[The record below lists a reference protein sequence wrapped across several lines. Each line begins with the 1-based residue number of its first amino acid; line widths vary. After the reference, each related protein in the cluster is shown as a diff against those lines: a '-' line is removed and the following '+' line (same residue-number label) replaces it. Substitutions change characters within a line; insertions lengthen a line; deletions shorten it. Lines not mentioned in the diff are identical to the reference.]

1 MIKCEPVFTTK
12 QESAMKQRERQATQ
26 RILAI
31 EAIAKL
37 RSVSELFGVEDAGL
51 DDERATADFKRWDE
65 KITELERWI
74 KDESP
79 IA

>member
-1 MIKCEPVFTTK
+1 
-12 QESAMKQRERQATQ
+12 MKQRERQATQ

-37 RSVSELFGVEDAGL
+37 RSVSELFGIEDVGL
-51 DDERATADFKRWDE
+51 DDDRATADFKRWDE
-65 KITELERWI
+65 KITELERRI

>member
-1 MIKCEPVFTTK
+1 M
-12 QESAMKQRERQATQ
+12 
-26 RILAI
+26 
-31 EAIAKL
+31 
-37 RSVSELFGVEDAGL
+37 SELFGVEDVGL

-65 KITELERWI
+65 KIAELERWI

>member
-1 MIKCEPVFTTK
+1 
-12 QESAMKQRERQATQ
+12 MKQRERQATQ

-37 RSVSELFGVEDAGL
+37 RSVSELFGIEDVGL
-51 DDERATADFKRWDE
+51 DDERATADFKRWEE

-74 KDESP
+74 KDESQ